1 MQVNFNPQVKQHQNF
16 GMAIKADEGAIRRL
30 TEYVSSN
37 KKEIFKLNELIVSQA
52 RHTDDIFLS
61 TDKFNKL
68 TSRVGS
74 SDFMVESQN
83 TSPINVIEKT
93 VDFVKS
99 LEQRSILKSKINL
112 SENLSKYGLDE
123 VLNQITNKMKIDN
136 L

>member
-16 GMAIKADEGAIRRL
+16 GMAIKADESAIRRL

-37 KKEIFKLNELIVSQA
+37 KKEIFKLNELIASQA